1 MVSSKHTVEI
11 VLNGKNNAEGVFS
24 NVMGMLGNLGKVAA
38 GLAVGAAAGVL
49 ALGGAIG
56 KLAVDAASVDMV
68 RQSFDALTASIGETS
83 DTMLADLRSAT
94 NNMVADADLMKSANQ
109 LISMGLANS
118 SEEAAK
124 LSEMAVRLG
133 GAMGGDAVG
142 SMEAFALML
151 SNQSIPR
158 LDSFGISSAAVRG
171 RIDELMSSTQG
182 LTREEA
188 FLQAVMEQGTTA
200 MERLGTAGTEGAA
213 VSLAQLKATFENLK
227 TELGSAFLPA
237 LEAIV
242 TPLADLAVQYAP
254 MVSQALTALGG
265 AIENF
270 IWLLSTGMVPLDALK
285 IALLAMVPEGVRG
298 QVTAVFDALNTVGQ
312 VITNIVIPAVSNAIA
327 WLGTNLP
334 IAAQIAS
341 DLWNNVLLP
350 AFTAVSD
357 YISTNVVP
365 MISDLVTWIG
375 TNIPV
380 ATQAASDLWNNVLLP
395 AFTAVWGFIETS
407 LLPLLQAINDVLSA
421 VLSVSVTALAGI
433 FENVLLP
440 ALQSAGNWISTTMG
454 PILQDLTT
462 WLGNASGGVD
472 GIAGAVQA
480 AIGWLQN
487 LADQIGKLSLPD
499 WMTPGSPT
507 PWELGL
513 RGINAALAELNRVGL
528 NSLAGTLGGMGSPA
542 MAMAGGGGG
551 VAGPISVTVVL
562 QASVSDDMDLED
574 LAWRVS
580 EKIAQRL
587 RDLL

>member
-1 MVSSKHTVEI
+1 M
-11 VLNGKNNAEGVFS
+11 FS
-24 NVMGMLGNLGKVAA
+24 NVLGMLGNLGKVAA
-38 GLAVGAAAGVL
+38 GMAVGAAAGVL

-56 KLAVDAASVDMV
+56 KLAVDAASVDMI

-83 DTMLADLRSAT
+83 ETMLADLRSAT

-109 LISMGLANS
+109 LISMGLASS

-133 GAMGGDAVG
+133 GAMGTDAVE
-142 SMEAFALML
+142 SMDSFAAML
-151 SNQSIPR
+151 ANQSIPR
-158 LDSFGISSAAVRG
+158 LDTFGISSAAVRG
-171 RIDELMSSTQG
+171 RIDELMASTQG

-254 MVSQALTALGG
+254 MVSQALADLGG
-265 AIENF
+265 AVQMF
-270 IWLLSTGMVPLDALK
+270 VDLLGIGVGPMDALRV
-285 IALLAMVPEGVRG
+285 ALLTLVPEEAHGKVNALF
-298 QVTAVFDALNTVGQ
+298 TAMEQIGA
-312 VITNIVIPAVSNAIA
+312 VIMNNVVPAVSNVIA
-327 WLGTNLP
+327 WLGTNMP
-334 IAAQIAS
+334 IAAQAAS

-357 YISTNVVP
+357 YVTANVVP
-365 MISDLVTWIG
+365 MVSELVTWIG
-375 TNIPV
+375 TNVPV
-380 ATQAASDLWNNVLLP
+380 AVQAASDLWNNILLP
-395 AFTAVWGFIETS
+395 ALTAVWGFINTN
-407 LLPLLQAINDVLSA
+407 LIPLLQAINDVLSA

-454 PILQDLTT
+454 PILENLTT

-472 GIAGAVQA
+472 GITGAIQA
-480 AIGWLQN
+480 AIGWLEN

-513 RGINAALAELNRVGL
+513 RGVNDALAELNRMGL
-528 NSLAGTLGGMGSPA
+528 NSLAGTLGGMGAPA
-542 MAMAGGGGG
+542 MALTGGGGG
-551 VAGPISVTVVL
+551 MIGPVSVSVVL
-562 QASVSDDMDLED
+562 QANVGDGVDVEDM
-574 LAWRVS
+574 AWRVS
-580 EKIAQRL
+580 EVIAQRL
-587 RDLL
+587 RDLS